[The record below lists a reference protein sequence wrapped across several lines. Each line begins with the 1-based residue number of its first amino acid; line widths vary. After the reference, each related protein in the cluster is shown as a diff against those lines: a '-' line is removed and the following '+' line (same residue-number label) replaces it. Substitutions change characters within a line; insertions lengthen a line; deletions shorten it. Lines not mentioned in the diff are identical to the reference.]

1 MVDSITNEAVSGM
14 VVEIASSSSPDVAI
28 LNKTTNT
35 DGYAEFIVNEKD
47 GILSLRQNYVLKV
60 TDPSG

>member
-1 MVDSITNEAVSGM
+1 M
-14 VVEIASSSSPDVAI
+14 VVEIASSSSPDVTI